1 MAQHIAAI
9 QECLRPKLPVLRWV
23 RPEGA
28 HLTLTFIGAVPAS
41 RLPTIEDVLARRI
54 APFPPFQLHTA
65 RLGTFGGARARVLW
79 LGLSGELERLAAL
92 QQTVADAMAEIAIA
106 GEGGRFSPHLTLARL
121 PERAT
126 DEERQQ
132 VRQIAAAT
140 NPEPRLL
147 KVSQIVLIQNQL
159 SPGGASYTNLASFPS
174 RVS

>member
-106 GEGGRFSPHLTLARL
+106 GEGGRSP
-121 PERAT
+121 P
-126 DEERQQ
+126 
-132 VRQIAAAT
+132 I
-140 NPEPRLL
+140 
-147 KVSQIVLIQNQL
+147 
-159 SPGGASYTNLASFPS
+159 SP
-174 RVS
+174 